1 MRNSRETATMIQTAP
16 IHANTQSELTREM
29 SSRLQ
34 TALSTHL
41 RQAYAPDERKQLRHF
56 SATEAAD
63 LLGVT
68 GQFLRKCHSDG
79 TILEPES
86 VRNGRRFYSGSELIA
101 IRHAF
106 ENGSRS
112 SGKYVPGRRGNDKLQ
127 VIQLMN
133 FKGGSAKSTS
143 AIHLCHYLAL
153 NGYRVL
159 AIDLDPQGSL
169 TGFCGIQTELE
180 FDGASIYD
188 AIRYDDPLPMSDT
201 IIETYF
207 PGLDLAP
214 AKLILSEYETET
226 AVNAG
231 RGIAFFE
238 RLDAAIQQVENN
250 YDIVI
255 IDSPPAL
262 GFLTLTGL
270 YAATSVL
277 IPMTPSMLDLS
288 STQQFIE
295 MTSAYLEVIEQT
307 GAQLSHDFFSFLI
320 TRDDPADIPSQQ
332 IVSLMRALFQDRV
345 LSSTG
350 LRSTGIADAAMLKMS
365 IYEVMRSEMT
375 RSTYDRARASM
386 DEVGSEIAY
395 LVQAAWGR

>member
-1 MRNSRETATMIQTAP
+1 MIRTAP
-16 IHANTQSELTREM
+16 IQASSQSQLTREM
-29 SSRLQ
+29 ASRLH

-41 RQAYAPDERKQLRHF
+41 RQAYSPDERKYLRLF

-68 GQFLRKCHSDG
+68 GQFLRKCHSEK
-79 TILEPES
+79 TIPEPETIHK
-86 VRNGRRFYSGSELIA
+86 GRRFYSGTELLA
-101 IRHAF
+101 ARQALEH
-106 ENGSRS
+106 GSRTP
-112 SGKYVPGRRGNDKLQ
+112 GKYIPGRRRDDKLQ

-188 AIRYDDPLPMSDT
+188 AIRYDNPIPISET
-201 IIETYF
+201 IVQTYF

-214 AKLILSEYETET
+214 AKLILSEFETET

-231 RGIAFFE
+231 KGVSFFD
-238 RLDAAIQQVENN
+238 RLSQAIVPVEKD

-270 YAATSVL
+270 SAATSVL
-277 IPMTPSMLDLS
+277 VPMTPSMLDLA

-295 MTSAYLEVIEQT
+295 MTSAYLQVIEES
-307 GAQLSHDFFSFLI
+307 GAKLDHDFFSFLV
-320 TRDDPADIPSQQ
+320 TRDDPKDIPSQQ
-332 IVSLMRALFQDRV
+332 IVTLMRALFQDRV
-345 LSSTG
+345 FGATG

-365 IYEVMRSEMT
+365 IYEVTRSEMT
-375 RSTYDRARASM
+375 RSTYDRARESM
-386 DEVGSEIAY
+386 DAVGAETARMI
-395 LVQAAWGR
+395 QTAWGR

>member
-1 MRNSRETATMIQTAP
+1 MIQTAP
-16 IHANTQSELTREM
+16 ILANSQSELTQQM
-29 SSRLQ
+29 STRLR

-41 RQAYAPDERKQLRHF
+41 RQAYAPDDRKELRIF
-56 SATEAAD
+56 SATEAAE

-79 TILEPES
+79 TINEPDIIK
-86 VRNGRRFYSGSELIA
+86 NGRRFYNGSELNE
-101 IRHAF
+101 IRHSF
-106 ENGSRS
+106 ENGSRTP
-112 SGKYVPGRRGNDKLQ
+112 GKYMPGRRDGDSLQ
-127 VIQLMN
+127 IIQLMN

-159 AIDLDPQGSL
+159 AVDLDPQGSL
-169 TGFCGIQTELE
+169 TGFCGIQSELE

-188 AIRYDDPLPMSDT
+188 AIRYDNPVPMSDT
-201 IIETYF
+201 IIKTYF
-207 PGLDLAP
+207 PNLDLAP
-214 AKLILSEYETET
+214 ARLVLSEFETET

-231 RGIAFFE
+231 QGVAFFE
-238 RLDAAIQQVENN
+238 RLSSAIRTVEGD
-250 YDIVI
+250 YDVVI

-277 IPMTPSMLDLS
+277 IPMTPSMLDLA

-295 MTSAYLEVIEQT
+295 MTSAYLQVIEDT
-307 GAQLSHDFFSFLI
+307 GAVLNHDFFSFLI
-320 TRDDPADIPSQQ
+320 TRDDPTDIPSQQ

-345 LSSTG
+345 LASTG

-365 IYEVMRSEMT
+365 IYEVTRSDMT

-386 DEVGSEIAY
+386 DEVGSETSRLI
-395 LVQAAWGR
+395 QSAWGR

>member
-1 MRNSRETATMIQTAP
+1 MIQTAP
-16 IHANTQSELTREM
+16 IQATTQSELTREM
-29 SSRLQ
+29 SSRLH

-41 RQAYAPDERKQLRHF
+41 QQAYAPDERKHLRVF
-56 SATEAAD
+56 SATEASE

-79 TILEPES
+79 SIPEPEI
-86 VRNGRRFYSGSELIA
+86 VKNNRRFYSAAELLS
-101 IRHAF
+101 IRQVL
-106 ENGSRS
+106 EDGSRT

-159 AIDLDPQGSL
+159 AVDLDPQGSL

-180 FDGASIYD
+180 FDGATIYD

-201 IIETYF
+201 IVQTYF

-214 AKLILSEYETET
+214 AKLILSEFETET

-231 RGIAFFE
+231 RGVAFFE
-238 RLDAAIQQVENN
+238 RLYTALQTVETD
-250 YDIVI
+250 YDVVIV
-255 IDSPPAL
+255 DSPPAL

-270 YAATSVL
+270 FAATSVL
-277 IPMTPSMLDLS
+277 IPMTPSMLDLA

-295 MTSAYLEVIEQT
+295 MTSAYLEVIEQS
-307 GAQLSHDFFSFLI
+307 GANLDHDFFSFLI

-345 LSSTG
+345 LASTG

-365 IYEVMRSEMT
+365 IYEVNRSEMT

-386 DEVGSEIAY
+386 DAVGSEASKLI
-395 LVQAAWGR
+395 QSAWGR

>member
-1 MRNSRETATMIQTAP
+1 MIQTAP
-16 IHANTQSELTREM
+16 IQATSQSELTREM
-29 SSRLQ
+29 SSRLYA
-34 TALSTHL
+34 ALSTHL
-41 RQAYAPDERKQLRHF
+41 KQAYAPDESKQLRLF
-56 SATEAAD
+56 GATEAAE
-63 LLGVT
+63 LLSVT

-79 TILEPES
+79 TIEEPEI
-86 VRNGRRFYSGSELIA
+86 VRNGRRFYTASELLS
-101 IRHAF
+101 IRRSL
-106 ENGSRS
+106 EDGSRK
-112 SGKYVPGRRGNDKLQ
+112 SGKYIPGRIEDDKLQ
-127 VIQLMN
+127 IIQLMN

-180 FDGASIYD
+180 FEGASIYE
-188 AIRYDDPLPMSDT
+188 AIRYEDPLPMSDT
-201 IIETYF
+201 IIQTYF

-214 AKLILSEYETET
+214 AKLILSEFETET

-231 RGIAFFE
+231 QGVAFFE
-238 RLDAAIQQVENN
+238 RLNDAIQSVEGD
-250 YDIVI
+250 YDVVI

-277 IPMTPSMLDLS
+277 IPMTPSMLDLA

-295 MTSAYLEVIEQT
+295 MTSAYLQVIEDT
-307 GAQLSHDFFSFLI
+307 GAKLDHDFFSFLI
-320 TRDDPADIPSQQ
+320 TRDDPIDIPSQQ
-332 IVSLMRALFQDRV
+332 IVNLMRALFQNRV
-345 LSSTG
+345 LNATG

-365 IYEVMRSEMT
+365 IYEVNRSDMT
-375 RSTYDRARASM
+375 RSTYDRARDSM
-386 DEVGSEIAY
+386 DAVGAEVAQ
-395 LVQAAWGR
+395 LMQAAWGR

>member
-1 MRNSRETATMIQTAP
+1 MIQTAP
-16 IHANTQSELTREM
+16 IEATTQSELTRQM
-29 SSRLQ
+29 SARLQ
-34 TALSTHL
+34 TALATHL
-41 RQAYAPDERKQLRHF
+41 RQAYAPDDKKELRLF

-68 GQFLRKCHSDG
+68 GQFLRKCHSDK
-79 TILEPES
+79 TINDPA
-86 VRNGRRFYSGSELIA
+86 VIKNGRRFYTGAELIA
-101 IRHAF
+101 VRRTL
-106 ENGSRS
+106 EDGSRTP
-112 SGKYVPGRRGNDKLQ
+112 GKYVPGRRGGDKLQ

-180 FDGASIYD
+180 FNGASIYD
-188 AIRYDDPLPMSDT
+188 AIRYDDPVPMSDT

-207 PGLDLAP
+207 PGLHLAP
-214 AKLILSEYETET
+214 AKLILSEFETET

-231 RGIAFFE
+231 QGIAFFE
-238 RLDAAIQQVENN
+238 RLSSAIQSVENN
-250 YDIVI
+250 YDVVI

-277 IPMTPSMLDLS
+277 IPMTPSMLDLA

-295 MTSAYLEVIEQT
+295 MTSAYLQVIEDT
-307 GAQLSHDFFSFLI
+307 GAILDHDFFSFLI
-320 TRDDPADIPSQQ
+320 TRDDPTDIPSQQ

-350 LRSTGIADAAMLKMS
+350 LRSTGIADASMLKMS
-365 IYEVMRSEMT
+365 IYEITRSDMT

-386 DEVGSEIAY
+386 DQVGSEASQLI
-395 LVQAAWGR
+395 QAAWGR